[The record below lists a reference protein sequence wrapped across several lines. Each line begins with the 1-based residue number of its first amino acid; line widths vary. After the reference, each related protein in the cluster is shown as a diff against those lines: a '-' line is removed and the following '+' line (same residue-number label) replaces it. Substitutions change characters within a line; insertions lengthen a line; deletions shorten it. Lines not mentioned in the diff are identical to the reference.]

1 MYKQQRRRVAMGLAV
16 VGIVCGASIGL
27 APSAHAQSIE
37 AGVTASVTLAGST
50 DVVSVNG
57 SGFTPGG
64 TVTIYVY
71 DSTTGALLQ
80 TVPVQASGGVA
91 AITYVAEPEQVCTTV
106 PDGPLN
112 CQIELVSVP
121 QTTTVVGGAIAT
133 SVSLP
138 ATTDTLVVEAVD
150 AATSVLSNQ
159 VILTGTGT
167 SVANTSLGTQQIS
180 SPIPASVLLSIT
192 LP

>member
-1 MYKQQRRRVAMGLAV
+1 
-16 VGIVCGASIGL
+16 
-27 APSAHAQSIE
+27 
-37 AGVTASVTLAGST
+37 
-50 DVVSVNG
+50 VNG

-80 TVPVQASGGVA
+80 TVPVQASGGAA
-91 AITYVAEPEQVCTTV
+91 AITYVAEPEPICTTV
-106 PDGPLN
+106 PDGPLS

-150 AATSVLSNQ
+150 AATSVMSNQ
-159 VILTGTGT
+159 IIVTGI
-167 SVANTSLGTQQIS
+167 SVTNTSLGILQIS
-180 SPIPASVLLSIT
+180 SPIPASALLTIT